1 MKRKRPRR
9 TIDLDIALPSE
20 DHGELLVDEALLES
34 FPASDPPAPA
44 VDASAARARAKRPK
58 GDGGG

>member
-1 MKRKRPRR
+1 MKRNRALR

-44 VDASAARARAKRPK
+44 VDANAARARANRRK
-58 GDGGG
+58 GEG